1 MMLTLRASD
10 GGSQN
15 EFEFS
20 ENERTN
26 KRNATCNTHW
36 FQVTFLRTVA
46 VFSIYFSLAAGIRH
60 AMLDKILT
68 IENEGSVQCL
78 QEKQLTILESLGTIR
93 TTHEYATVY
102 S

>member
-1 MMLTLRASD
+1 MLTLRASD

-20 ENERTN
+20 ENERTS

-36 FQVTFLRTVA
+36 FQVTFLRRAA
-46 VFSIYFSLAAGIRH
+46 VLSIYFSLAAGIRH

-68 IENEGSVQCL
+68 IENEGGVQCL
-78 QEKQLTILESLGTIR
+78 QEKQPTILESLGTIR